1 MKTIAFIGIGVM
13 GNSMVQ
19 NLMKQG
25 YSVWIYSRTK
35 CKADNLV
42 SSGATWCDTIQECVA
57 DKDVVITIVGYPKD
71 VEQVYFGEE
80 GIIANAKA
88 GACLIDMT
96 TTSPKL
102 SQRIYAEAQGRNL
115 YALDAPVSGGD
126 VGAKN
131 ATLSIMVGGDKAI
144 FEDCQ
149 DVLSSLGSNIIYE
162 GKAGN
167 GQHTKM
173 ANQIAIAGAIAG
185 VCEAMTYAKS
195 AGLDLQTMLDSIS
208 AGAAGSW
215 QMSNM
220 APRILKGDFNPGFFI
235 KHNIKDLNIAK
246 EEASERKLS
255 LTVLNDVLQMYKQ
268 LESEDLG
275 ELGTQGLIKYYDR

>member
-42 SSGATWCDTIQECVA
+42 GSGATWCDTIQECVA